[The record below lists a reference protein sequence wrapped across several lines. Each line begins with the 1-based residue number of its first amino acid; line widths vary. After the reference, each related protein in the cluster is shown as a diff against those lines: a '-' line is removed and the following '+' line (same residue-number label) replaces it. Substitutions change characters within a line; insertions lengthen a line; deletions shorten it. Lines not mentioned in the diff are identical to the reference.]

1 VLIAVLALLPLSGS
15 YATGLAAEV
24 LIFAIFAKV
33 FRALKLFWITGDA
46 I

>member
-1 VLIAVLALLPLSGS
+1 MSIRFGMSM
-15 YATGLAAEV
+15 
-24 LIFAIFAKV
+24 IFAIFAKV